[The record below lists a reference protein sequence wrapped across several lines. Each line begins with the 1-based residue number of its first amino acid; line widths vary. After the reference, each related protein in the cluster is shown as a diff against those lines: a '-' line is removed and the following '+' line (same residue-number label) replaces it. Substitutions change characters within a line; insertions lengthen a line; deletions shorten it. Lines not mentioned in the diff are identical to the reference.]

1 MTSNPPVAAAGELLA
16 DWPRAAL
23 AHLPT
28 PLEYLPRLSE
38 RHPGYRFWL
47 KRDDCTGL
55 AMGGNKVRQLEFYL
69 GDALAKGCDTV
80 LSTGAVQSNYM
91 RTLAAAAAR
100 LGLECHIQ
108 LEHRVQN
115 PPEGYHDSGN
125 VLLDRLFGARMHA
138 LDRGEDEFGADRA
151 IREIARSLRSQGKK
165 PYVVPL
171 APVDRPLGALG
182 YVAAAAELVQQFGE
196 AGFRPDVLVVGSGSG
211 LTHAGLLAGLRIMGH
226 PLPVLGCCVRRDA
239 GLQGDR
245 ILAHC
250 RRIEEMLGVASC
262 VFDDDIWVSD
272 AALAP
277 GYGEASNGVMRAV
290 ADMARLEGV
299 LMDPVYSAKVV
310 ANALALV
317 EEGEL
322 DGHRGIVLMHTGG
335 TPALFA
341 YRDRILSAPAF
352 SI

>member
-1 MTSNPPVAAAGELLA
+1 MTSCPSAAAGDLLA
-16 DWPRAAL
+16 DWPRVEL

-28 PLEYLPRLSE
+28 PLEFLPRLSG

-69 GDALAKGCDTV
+69 GDALARGCDTV

-108 LEHRVQN
+108 LEHRVKN

-125 VLLDRLFGARMHA
+125 VMLDRLFGARMHA
-138 LDRGEDEFGADRA
+138 LDRGEDELGADGT
-151 IREIARSLRSQGKK
+151 IRELARSLRSRGKN

-182 YVAAAAELVQQFGE
+182 YVACAAELVRQFGE
-196 AGFRPDVLVVGSGSG
+196 TGLWPDVLVVGSGSG
-211 LTHAGLLAGLRIMGH
+211 LTHAGLLTGLRIMGR

-239 GLQGDR
+239 GQQGDR
-245 ILAHC
+245 ILEHC

-262 VFDDDIWVSD
+262 VTTDDVWVSD

-277 GYGEASNGVMRAV
+277 GYGEASDEVMRAV
-290 ADMARLEGV
+290 ADMARLEGILV
-299 LMDPVYSAKVV
+299 DPVYSAKVV
-310 ANALALV
+310 ATALALV
-317 EEGEL
+317 QGDAL
-322 DGHRGIVLMHTGG
+322 DGHREIVMIHTGG

-352 SI
+352 GL

>member
-1 MTSNPPVAAAGELLA
+1 M
-16 DWPRAAL
+16 
-23 AHLPT
+23 
-28 PLEYLPRLSE
+28 
-38 RHPGYRFWL
+38 
-47 KRDDCTGL
+47 
-55 AMGGNKVRQLEFYL
+55 
-69 GDALAKGCDTV
+69 
-80 LSTGAVQSNYM
+80 
-91 RTLAAAAAR
+91 
-100 LGLECHIQ
+100 
-108 LEHRVQN
+108 
-115 PPEGYHDSGN
+115 
-125 VLLDRLFGARMHA
+125 
-138 LDRGEDEFGADRA
+138 
-151 IREIARSLRSQGKK
+151 
-165 PYVVPL
+165 
-171 APVDRPLGALG
+171 
-182 YVAAAAELVQQFGE
+182 QQFGE
-196 AGFRPDVLVVGSGSG
+196 AGFRPDALVVGSGSG

-262 VFDDDIWVSD
+262 VSDDDVWVSD

-277 GYGEASNGVMRAV
+277 GYGEASNGVMQAV

-317 EEGEL
+317 EGGEL
-322 DGHRGIVLMHTGG
+322 DGHRRIVLVHTGG

>member
-1 MTSNPPVAAAGELLA
+1 MTSCSPASVTGDILA
-16 DWPRAAL
+16 DWPRVEL

-28 PLEYLPRLSE
+28 PLEYLPRLSGL
-38 RHPGYRFWL
+38 HPGFRFWL

-55 AMGGNKVRQLEFYL
+55 AMGGNKTRQLEFYL
-69 GDALAKGCDTV
+69 GDALHKGCDTV

-108 LEHRVQN
+108 LEHRVAD
-115 PPEGYHDSGN
+115 PPRGYHDSGN
-125 VLLDRLFGARMHA
+125 VMLDRLFGARIHA
-138 LDRGEDEFGADRA
+138 LDRGEDEHGADRT
-151 IREIARSLRSQGKK
+151 IRELAESLRRRGKK

-196 AGFRPDVLVVGSGSG
+196 AGLRPDVLAVGSGSG
-211 LTHAGLLAGLRIMGH
+211 LTHAGLLTGLRIMGQ
-226 PLPVLGCCVRRDA
+226 PLPVLGACVRRDA
-239 GLQGDR
+239 GLQAGR

-262 VFDDDIWVSD
+262 VSAADVWLSD

-277 GYGEASNGVMRAV
+277 GYGEASDGVLKAV

-299 LMDPVYSAKVV
+299 LVDPVYSAKVV
-310 ANALALV
+310 ATVLGLV
-317 EEGEL
+317 QGGEL
-322 DGHRGIVLMHTGG
+322 DGHRGIVMVHTGG

-352 SI
+352 GL